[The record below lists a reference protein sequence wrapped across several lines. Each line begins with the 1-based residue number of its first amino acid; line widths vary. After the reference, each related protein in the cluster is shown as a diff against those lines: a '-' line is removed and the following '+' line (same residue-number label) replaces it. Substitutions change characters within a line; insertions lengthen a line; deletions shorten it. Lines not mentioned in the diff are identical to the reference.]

1 MRWDDFEENKVV
13 PLIFKQF
20 WSRSHLNK
28 RNSISINWFL
38 SAKYLTFP
46 LQHSRHQLFL
56 CFSFANYLWLY
67 WIGHQP
73 IPFFENW
80 SGRFYQRAFGKVQ
93 PWWVWLCISVKQL
106 KTDLFLISL
115 YALEDKFSCLGSAK
129 TTSRK
134 SNRFPCFNHST

>member
-1 MRWDDFEENKVV
+1 MRGDDLEENKVV

-28 RNSISINWFL
+28 TNSLLINWFL

-46 LQHSRHQLFL
+46 LQHSRKRLFL

-73 IPFFENW
+73 TPFFENW
-80 SGRFYQRAFGKVQ
+80 SGRFCRQRASGKVQ
-93 PWWVWLCISVKQL
+93 PWWVWVCNSVKL
-106 KTDLFLISL
+106 LG
-115 YALEDKFSCLGSAK
+115 LEDRFSCLGVPKPPPGGRTDFLALI
-129 TTSRK
+129 TVL
-134 SNRFPCFNHST
+134 NLAA

>member
-1 MRWDDFEENKVV
+1 MRGDDLEENKVV

-28 RNSISINWFL
+28 TNSLLINWFL

-46 LQHSRHQLFL
+46 LQHSRKRLFL

-73 IPFFENW
+73 TPFFENW
-80 SGRFYQRAFGKVQ
+80 SGRFCRQQASGKVQ
-93 PWWVWLCISVKQL
+93 PWWMWVCNNVKLL
-106 KTDLFLISL
+106 KTGFL
-115 YALEDKFSCLGSAK
+115 AWECQ
-129 TTSRK
+129 
-134 SNRFPCFNHST
+134 NHLQGGRTDFLASITVLNLAA